1 MDVTDTNKGDKGD
14 AMKTIGQ
21 ILKGKSKALVTVKPD
36 DTVYDALLKMS
47 EHDVGAVPVLDGN
60 RLVGIFSER
69 DYARKVALQQKSSRD
84 TRVRDIMTDKVFYVT
99 AGQTVDECMAI
110 MTQKRFRH
118 LPVLDQ
124 DQQLIGIVSIG
135 DMVYA
140 TISEQ
145 QFIIEQ
151 LEHYITGVR

>member
-1 MDVTDTNKGDKGD
+1 
-14 AMKTIGQ
+14 MKTIGQ

-47 EHDVGAVPVLDGN
+47 EHDVGAVPVLDGD

-124 DQQLIGIVSIG
+124 GQQVIGIVSIG

>member
-1 MDVTDTNKGDKGD
+1 
-14 AMKTIGQ
+14 MKTIGQ
-21 ILKGKSKALVTVKPD
+21 ILRGKTKELVTVKPD
-36 DTVYDALLKMS
+36 DTVYDAILLMS
-47 EHDVGAVPVLDGN
+47 RHDIGAVPVLEGS

-69 DYARKVALQQKSSRD
+69 DYARKIALEKKTSHD

-99 AGQTVDECMAI
+99 ADQTVDECMAI
-110 MTQKRFRH
+110 MTQRRFRH
-118 LPVLDQ
+118 LPVLDK
-124 DQQLIGIVSIG
+124 DQQVIGIVSIG

-151 LEHYITGVR
+151 LEHYITGAR

>member
-1 MDVTDTNKGDKGD
+1 
-14 AMKTIGQ
+14 MKTIGQ
-21 ILKGKSKALVTVKPD
+21 ILRGKTKGLVTVKPD
-36 DTVYDALLKMS
+36 DSVYDAIQLMS
-47 EHDVGAVPVLDGN
+47 RHDIGAVPVLEGN

-69 DYARKVALQQKSSRD
+69 DYARKIALEQKTSRD

-99 AGQTVDECMAI
+99 AEQTVDECMAI

-118 LPVLDQ
+118 LPVLDK
-124 DQQLIGIVSIG
+124 DQQVIGIVSIG

-151 LEHYITGVR
+151 LEHYITGGR

>member
-1 MDVTDTNKGDKGD
+1 
-14 AMKTIGQ
+14 MKTIGQ
-21 ILKGKSKALVTVKPD
+21 ILKGKSKALVSVKPD
-36 DTVYDALLKMS
+36 DTVYDAILRMS
-47 EHDVGAVPVLDGN
+47 EHDVGALPVLEGN

-69 DYARKVALQQKSSRD
+69 DYARKIALQQKSSKD
-84 TRVRDIMTDKVFYVT
+84 TLVRDIMTDKVFYVT
-99 AGQTVDECMAI
+99 AEQTVDECMAI

-118 LPVLDQ
+118 LPVLDK
-124 DQQLIGIVSIG
+124 DQQVIGIVSIG

-151 LEHYITGVR
+151 LEHYISGGR

>member
-1 MDVTDTNKGDKGD
+1 
-14 AMKTIGQ
+14 MKTIGQ
-21 ILKGKSKALVTVKPD
+21 ILRGKTKGLVTVKPD
-36 DTVYDALLKMS
+36 DTVYDAIQLMS
-47 EHDVGAVPVLDGN
+47 RHDIGAVPVLEGN

-69 DYARKVALQQKSSRD
+69 DYARKIALEHKTSRD

-99 AGQTVDECMAI
+99 AEQTVDECMAI

-118 LPVLDQ
+118 LPVLDK
-124 DQQLIGIVSIG
+124 DQQVIGIVSIG

-151 LEHYITGVR
+151 LEHYITGGR

>member
-1 MDVTDTNKGDKGD
+1 
-14 AMKTIGQ
+14 MKTIGQ

-118 LPVLDQ
+118 LPVLDK
-124 DQQLIGIVSIG
+124 DQQVIGIVSIG

>member
-1 MDVTDTNKGDKGD
+1 
-14 AMKTIGQ
+14 MKTIGQ
-21 ILKGKSKALVTVKPD
+21 ILKGKSKALVTCKPD
-36 DTVYDALLKMS
+36 DTVYDAILKMS
-47 EHDVGAVPVLDGN
+47 EHDVGAVPVLEGN

-69 DYARKVALQQKSSRD
+69 DYARKIALQQKSSRD

-99 AGQTVDECMAI
+99 AEQTVDECMAI

-118 LPVLDQ
+118 LPVLDK
-124 DQQLIGIVSIG
+124 DQQVVGIVSIG